1 MFKNVIQIDVRTL
14 TLVNPGM
21 LIEFICEF
29 IEKELRAHQVYGKL
43 ISSSRV
49 G

>member
-1 MFKNVIQIDVRTL
+1 MFKNIIQIDVRTL
-14 TLVNPGM
+14 TAVDPDM
-21 LIEFICEF
+21 LIELTCEF
-29 IEKELRAHQVYGKL
+29 IEKELRAEQANGTL

>member
-1 MFKNVIQIDVRTL
+1 MFKNVIQIEVRTL
-14 TLVNPGM
+14 TAVDPDM
-21 LIEFICEF
+21 LIELVCEF
-29 IEKELRAHQVYGKL
+29 IIKELRANQANGTL

>member
-14 TLVNPGM
+14 TAVNPEM
-21 LIEFICEF
+21 LIELTCEF
-29 IEKELRAHQVYGKL
+29 IEKELKAEQASGTL
-43 ISSSRV
+43 ISSSKM

>member
-14 TLVNPGM
+14 TAINPDM
-21 LIEFICEF
+21 LIELTCEF
-29 IEKELRAHQVYGKL
+29 IEKELSAKQATGTL